1 MLFWI
6 WQEQGLDRFAGPLLV
21 ENAPEIECE
30 WWCSFVEETS
40 PWCQRFSDQRQ
51 GISIKQKTERTS
63 FPVCQYFTK
72 SYLGQR
78 CLQDVFERQSSLS
91 WKAYRLW
98 FNWQGRFTMCKQRV
112 SRIHRTSNLRKDC
125 LWKAR
130 FHDINRR
137 PAALAMRI
145 IGRGRASLTKFC
157 PVMNMP
163 GPVAKTSFMR
173 KRCRVV

>member
-112 SRIHRTSNLRKDC
+112 SRIHRTSNFRKDC
-125 LWKAR
+125 LWKGKISW
-130 FHDINRR
+130 HKQET
-137 PAALAMRI
+137 
-145 IGRGRASLTKFC
+145 SC
-157 PVMNMP
+157 PSHTNY
-163 GPVAKTSFMR
+163 R
-173 KRCRVV
+173 KGKS